1 MFTVP
6 VALLLKTLWKA
17 TGPGPLYTITTIAG
31 EDPAIAG
38 PGFSPES
45 LALDRAGN
53 LYIGERSTGRV
64 RKMTPAGTMTTI
76 AGPGVAGFSADGAN
90 GTVQLGASLGVA
102 APPPPT
108 LTITNV
114 ASSASATG
122 ATVTWST
129 GVPATSQ
136 VFYGTTSVYGR

>member
-1 MFTVP
+1 MGRVRIPLAAFLFS
-6 VALLLKTLWKA
+6 VAALAA

-102 APPPPT
+102 ADGSGSLYIADT
-108 LTITNV
+108 DHNRVLKLT
-114 ASSASATG
+114 
-122 ATVTWST
+122 
-129 GVPATSQ
+129 
-136 VFYGTTSVYGR
+136 